1 MKLRVY
7 IVYGLASIVLII
19 SMLFL
24 YRYTWGFDHYRNHK
38 ACISEMG
45 IKTSRLTVPPSILCF
60 KLDGYHNTF
69 AIKRSSITEY
79 DTLLN
84 NIQVGDTVLLTHD
97 YIPQLGNG
105 MNDQVVHLQKGQ
117 MVIIDIMDR
126 RHRDLYIALSMF
138 FVSIVMSIYA
148 YLLNQK
154 ITRKLQH
161 IGAEFEGLGSYT
173 F

>member
-7 IVYGLASIVLII
+7 IVYGLASIVLIV
-19 SMLFL
+19 SMLFA
-24 YRYTWGFDHYRNHK
+24 YRYTWGFDHYKNHK

-45 IKTSRLTVPPSILCF
+45 IKTSRLTVPPSIYCF

-69 AIKRSSITEY
+69 AIKSSNITDY

-84 NIQVGDTVLLTHD
+84 NIQVGDTILLTHD
-97 YIPQLGNG
+97 VIPNLGQG
-105 MNDQVVHLQKGQ
+105 MNDQIIHLQKGK
-117 MVIIDIMDR
+117 MIFIDIKQR
-126 RHRDLYIALSMF
+126 RHRDLYIGLSLF
-138 FVSIVMSIYA
+138 FVSIAMSIYA
-148 YLLNQK
+148 YLLNRK